1 MRNMEPCAAELLGQ
15 LHIPINYCR
24 LSRVS
29 HAAKPEPQRSWAF
42 VHRAVLGEASVFRM
56 LNNREIDL
64 SRSPQRVPH
73 RGLIQDGLA
82 IVSYRNCAR
91 ALQCTQICKHCAL
104 AGLCCGTY
112 WEDIDDSTALRLPD
126 PRDPLR

>member
-15 LHIPINYCR
+15 LHVPINYCR

-29 HAAKPEPQRSWAF
+29 HAPKPEPQRSWAF
-42 VHRAVLGEASVFRM
+42 VHGTVLRQASVLGM

-64 SRSPQRVPH
+64 GGSPQRIPH

-91 ALQCTQICKHCAL
+91 ALQRAKIRKHRTL
-104 AGLCCGTY
+104 AGLRC
-112 WEDIDDSTALRLPD
+112 
-126 PRDPLR
+126 